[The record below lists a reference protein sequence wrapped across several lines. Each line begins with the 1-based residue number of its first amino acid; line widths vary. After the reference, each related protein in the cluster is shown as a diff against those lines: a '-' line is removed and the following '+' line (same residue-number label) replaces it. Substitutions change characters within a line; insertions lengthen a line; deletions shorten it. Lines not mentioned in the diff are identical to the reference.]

1 MLDNTIAEVL
11 EDRRANTLLRQEQQ
25 LHRAAVDGCRCL
37 TIQLAVAV
45 VLLVVTILESTSDAT
60 VVLACAADYTLKCD
74 GGGFHAVHAGGA
86 CSQALVGGV
95 ITECPLRPSTDH
107 GLLRTDQ
114 ELPNALRLLRG
125 RTVVIVGD
133 SVSGQ
138 ISQAMARTLLT
149 YGLKPSANK
158 VRRGPMRCEAFVD
171 ATAGGGSGGRGSS
184 GGKGESGEGKGESD
198 EREGWAA
205 QGARKKKGKGRAGE
219 KGKAPPSA
227 SASSGIAS
235 PAAAAA
241 TTTVCYVPAGR
252 SAGEVH
258 AKREGG
264 DEGGGDGGR
273 GRASAADC
281 KRRATHTESTHKD
294 GIDDQRA
301 GGQWTGLGVGDA
313 LDCLEQ
319 MR

>member
-1 MLDNTIAEVL
+1 M
-11 EDRRANTLLRQEQQ
+11 
-25 LHRAAVDGCRCL
+25 
-37 TIQLAVAV
+37 
-45 VLLVVTILESTSDAT
+45 
-60 VVLACAADYTLKCD
+60 
-74 GGGFHAVHAGGA
+74 
-86 CSQALVGGV
+86 
-95 ITECPLRPSTDH
+95 
-107 GLLRTDQ
+107 
-114 ELPNALRLLRG
+114 
-125 RTVVIVGD
+125 
-133 SVSGQ
+133 SGQ
-138 ISQAMARTLLT
+138 ISQAMARSFLT
-149 YGLKPSANK
+149 YGLKPVASK

-171 ATAGGGSGGRGSS
+171 VAAGGRRS
-184 GGKGESGEGKGESD
+184 GGKGTSGESD
-198 EREGWAA
+198 GGGGEGGSGAA

-219 KGKAPPSA
+219 KGNAQPSA
-227 SASSGIAS
+227 RASSGIAS

-258 AKREGG
+258 AKS
-264 DEGGGDGGR
+264 GDGGR

-294 GIDDQRA
+294 GIDGDRA

>member
-1 MLDNTIAEVL
+1 MLDMINSDIAEVL
-11 EDRRANTLLRQEQQ
+11 DERRAADLLRKEQN
-25 LHRAAVDGCRCL
+25 LHRASVDGCRCL
-37 TIQLAVAV
+37 AIQLVVAV
-45 VLLVVTILESTSDAT
+45 VLLIVTILGAT
-60 VVLACAADYTLKCD
+60 TGAANVLACAADYTLKCD
-74 GGGFHAVHAGGA
+74 GGSGA
-86 CSQALVGGV
+86 CSEALVGGV
-95 ITECPLRPSTDH
+95 MTSCPLRPSTEH
-107 GLLRTDQ
+107 GLLRTDH
-114 ELPNALRLLRG
+114 ELPNALRLLKG

-149 YGLKPSANK
+149 YGLKPVANK

-171 ATAGGGSGGRGSS
+171 VAAGGGSS
-184 GGKGESGEGKGESD
+184 GGKGTSGQGDGGGGGGEGGS
-198 EREGWAA
+198 GAA
-205 QGARKKKGKGRAGE
+205 QGARQKKGKGRAGE
-219 KGKAPPSA
+219 KGNAQPSA
-227 SASSGIAS
+227 RASSGVAS

-258 AKREGG
+258 AKRESG
-264 DEGGGDGGR
+264 DEGGADGGR
-273 GRASAADC
+273 GGASAADC

-294 GIDDQRA
+294 GIDGDRA